1 VTGLRLSRVL
11 PVVIVVAVLAG
22 VYGLA
27 GLRHSVSLTAGSAP
41 RLPRAVAVTSVTRVC
56 PAPGASFSPG
66 SGIAMMAAP
75 ASTGSASTGS
85 ASTGSASTGSAST
98 GPAGNGTAVVSRLS
112 GTTNS
117 APGGQVLTVSQPGAP
132 RQAKIATD
140 HTRIAGTA
148 QQKQGT
154 KKTKPKPGPTK
165 TTQQQPAG
173 HTIAAKVIRGGVVI
187 QATGPLAQGLDVE
200 QTTGTGLPTAACG
213 SPGTEFWFGGP
224 GQHTAGRI
232 HLYLMNVSGQPADVS
247 VDIFTDAG
255 PLQDT
260 TDTGITVPPHSMVV
274 QSLGPALRNSRSMS
288 LHVRTSIG
296 QVAAAVQETTG
307 NGAGAWLP
315 AAQAPAT
322 RLLVPGLPSTA
333 GTRQLFIAVPGV
345 KDANVQVTAVT
356 SRGTY
361 VPTGASGIDL
371 PGGSVAQVSL
381 PSLSGIP
388 AALKLTSNA
397 PITADVMIPGG
408 GGGSPGSFTAA
419 APALEEQGVVADNP
433 SGAGRASALV
443 LSAPHKAAQVNVMQV
458 TGGKPARQHAQVV
471 AVAAGKSVVVAL
483 RPVPGAPRGTPFAV
497 VITPVAGSGPVYAGR
512 VVTGAGAGGAL
523 QAMLPVASAL
533 ITVPL
538 PRVHSAAI
546 SAAN

>member
-1 VTGLRLSRVL
+1 MTGLRLSRVL

-22 VYGLA
+22 LYGLA

-75 ASTGSASTGS
+75 ASTGAASTGP
-85 ASTGSASTGSAST
+85 AST

-112 GTTNS
+112 GTSNA
-117 APGGQVLTVSQPGAP
+117 APGGRVLTVSQPGAP
-132 RQAKIATD
+132 RLAKIPTD
-140 HTRIAGTA
+140 HTRVASTA

-154 KKTKPKPGPTK
+154 KKTTTKPGPAK
-165 TTQQQPAG
+165 TTQPQPAA
-173 HTIAAKVIRGGVVI
+173 HTIAATVIRGGVVV

-213 SPGTEFWFGGP
+213 SPGTDFWFAGP

-232 HLYLMNVSGQPADVS
+232 RLYLMNVSGQPADVA

-274 QSLGPALRNSRSMS
+274 QSLGPALRDSRSVS
-288 LHVRTSIG
+288 LHVQTSIG
-296 QVAAAVQETTG
+296 QVVAAVQEATG

-315 AAQAPAT
+315 PAQAPAT

-361 VPTGASGIDL
+361 VPTGAGRIDL
-371 PGGSVAQVSL
+371 PGGSVAQISL

-443 LSAPHKAAQVNVMQV
+443 LSAPHKAAKVNVMEV
-458 TGGKPARQHAQVV
+458 AGGKPARQHGQVV
-471 AVAAGKSVVVAL
+471 PVAAGKSVLVAL

-497 VITPVAGSGPVYAGR
+497 VITPLAGSGPVYAGR
-512 VVTGAGAGGAL
+512 VITGAGTGGAL
-523 QAMLPVASAL
+523 QAMLPVASGL

-538 PRVHSAAI
+538 PRVHGAAI
-546 SAAN
+546 GAAR

>member
-22 VYGLA
+22 LYGLA

-66 SGIAMMAAP
+66 SGIAMITAP
-75 ASTGSASTGS
+75 ASTGSASTGPAS
-85 ASTGSASTGSAST
+85 TGPASAGPASTGS
-98 GPAGNGTAVVSRLS
+98 AGNGTAVVSRLS
-112 GTTNS
+112 GTSNA
-117 APGGQVLTVSQPGAP
+117 APGGQVLAVSQPGTP
-132 RQAKIATD
+132 RLAKIATD
-140 HTRIAGTA
+140 HTRVASTA

-154 KKTKPKPGPTK
+154 KKTKPGPAK
-165 TTQQQPAG
+165 TTQPQPAG
-173 HTIAAKVIRGGVVI
+173 HTIAATVIRGGVVI

-213 SPGTEFWFGGP
+213 SPGTDFWFAGP

-232 HLYLMNVSGQPADVS
+232 RLYLMNVSGQPADVA

-274 QSLGPALRNSRSMS
+274 QSLGPALRNSRSVS
-288 LHVRTSIG
+288 LHVQTSIG
-296 QVAAAVQETTG
+296 QIVAAVQEATG

-315 AAQAPAT
+315 PAQAPAT

-361 VPTGASGIDL
+361 VPTGAGRIDL
-371 PGGSVAQVSL
+371 PGGSVAQISL

-419 APALEEQGVVADNP
+419 APALEEQGVVADNL

-443 LSAPHKAAQVNVMQV
+443 LSAPHKAAKVNVMEV

-471 AVAAGKSVVVAL
+471 PVAAGKSVLVAL

-497 VITPVAGSGPVYAGR
+497 VITPLAGSGPVYAGR
-512 VVTGAGAGGAL
+512 VITGAGTGGAL
-523 QAMLPVASAL
+523 QAMLPVASGL

-538 PRVHSAAI
+538 PRVHGAAI
-546 SAAN
+546 GAAR

>member
-22 VYGLA
+22 LYGLA

-75 ASTGSASTGS
+75 ASTGSASTGP
-85 ASTGSASTGSAST
+85 ASTGPAST

-112 GTTNS
+112 GTSNA
-117 APGGQVLTVSQPGAP
+117 APGGRVLTVSQPGAP
-132 RQAKIATD
+132 RLAKIATD
-140 HTRIAGTA
+140 HTRVASTA

-154 KKTKPKPGPTK
+154 KKAKPGPAK
-165 TTQQQPAG
+165 TTQPQTAG
-173 HTIAAKVIRGGVVI
+173 HTIAATAIRGGVVI

-213 SPGTEFWFGGP
+213 SPGTDFWFAGP

-232 HLYLMNVSGQPADVS
+232 RLYLMNMSGQPADVA

-260 TDTGITVPPHSMVV
+260 TDTGITVPPHSMIV
-274 QSLGPALRNSRSMS
+274 QSLGPALRNSRSVS
-288 LHVRTSIG
+288 LHVQTSIG
-296 QVAAAVQETTG
+296 QVVAAVQEATG

-315 AAQAPAT
+315 PAQAPAT

-361 VPTGASGIDL
+361 VPTGASGINL
-371 PGGSVAQVSL
+371 PGGSVAQISL

-419 APALEEQGVVADNP
+419 APALEEQGVVADNL

-443 LSAPHKAAQVNVMQV
+443 LSAPHKAAKVNVMEV

-471 AVAAGKSVVVAL
+471 PVAAGKSVLVAL

-497 VITPVAGSGPVYAGR
+497 VITPLAGSGPVYAGR
-512 VVTGAGAGGAL
+512 VITGAGTGGAL
-523 QAMLPVASAL
+523 QAMLPVASGL

-538 PRVHSAAI
+538 PRVHGAAI
-546 SAAN
+546 GAAR

>member
-11 PVVIVVAVLAG
+11 PVVIVVAALAG
-22 VYGLA
+22 LYGLA

-85 ASTGSASTGSAST
+85 ASTGPAST

-112 GTTNS
+112 GTSNA
-117 APGGQVLTVSQPGAP
+117 APGGRVLTVSQPGAP
-132 RQAKIATD
+132 RLATIPTD
-140 HTRIAGTA
+140 HTRVASTA

-154 KKTKPKPGPTK
+154 KKTKPGPAK
-165 TTQQQPAG
+165 TTQPQPAG
-173 HTIAAKVIRGGVVI
+173 HTIAATVIRGGVVI
-187 QATGPLAQGLDVE
+187 QATGPLAQGLEVE
-200 QTTGTGLPTAACG
+200 QTTGTGLPAAACG
-213 SPGTEFWFGGP
+213 SPGTDFWFAGP

-232 HLYLMNVSGQPADVS
+232 RLYLMNVSGQPADVA

-274 QSLGPALRNSRSMS
+274 QSLGPALRNSRSVS
-288 LHVRTSIG
+288 LHVQTSIG
-296 QVAAAVQETTG
+296 QVVAAVQEATG

-315 AAQAPAT
+315 PAQEPAT

-361 VPTGASGIDL
+361 VPTGAGGIDL
-371 PGGSVAQVSL
+371 PGGSVAQISL

-388 AALKLTSNA
+388 AALKLTSDA

-443 LSAPHKAAQVNVMQV
+443 LSAPHKAAKVNVMEV
-458 TGGKPARQHAQVV
+458 TGGKPARQHGQVV
-471 AVAAGKSVVVAL
+471 PVAAGKSVLVAL

-497 VITPVAGSGPVYAGR
+497 VITPLAGSGPVYAGR
-512 VVTGAGAGGAL
+512 VITGAGTGGAL
-523 QAMLPVASAL
+523 QAMLPVASGL

-538 PRVHSAAI
+538 PRVHGAAI
-546 SAAN
+546 GAAR

>member
-1 VTGLRLSRVL
+1 MTGLRLSRVL

-22 VYGLA
+22 LYGLA

-66 SGIAMMAAP
+66 SGIAMMAA
-75 ASTGSASTGS
+75 AGSTGSASTGS
-85 ASTGSASTGSAST
+85 ASTGPAGSGPAGT

-112 GTTNS
+112 GTSNA

-132 RQAKIATD
+132 RLAKIATD
-140 HTRIAGTA
+140 HTRVASTA

-154 KKTKPKPGPTK
+154 KKTTTKPGPAK
-165 TTQQQPAG
+165 TTQPQPAA
-173 HTIAAKVIRGGVVI
+173 HTIAATVIRGGVVV

-213 SPGTEFWFGGP
+213 SPGTDFWFAGP

-232 HLYLMNVSGQPADVS
+232 RLYLMNVSGQPADVA

-274 QSLGPALRNSRSMS
+274 QSLGPALRNSRSVS
-288 LHVRTSIG
+288 LHVQTTIG
-296 QVAAAVQETTG
+296 QVVAAVQEATG
-307 NGAGAWLP
+307 SGAGAWLP
-315 AAQAPAT
+315 PAQAPAT
-322 RLLVPGLPSTA
+322 RLLVPGLPSAA

-361 VPTGASGIDL
+361 VPTGAGGIDL
-371 PGGSVAQVSL
+371 PGGSVAQISL

-443 LSAPHKAAQVNVMQV
+443 LSAPHKAAKVNVMEV
-458 TGGKPARQHAQVV
+458 AGGKPARQHGQVV
-471 AVAAGKSVVVAL
+471 PVAAGKSVLVAL

-497 VITPVAGSGPVYAGR
+497 VITPLAGSGPVYAGR
-512 VVTGAGAGGAL
+512 VITGAGTGGAL
-523 QAMLPVASAL
+523 QAMLPVASGL

-538 PRVHSAAI
+538 PRAHGAAI
-546 SAAN
+546 GAAR